1 MGRMSL
7 EGMLEG
13 EVSYDAALTWHL
25 TSNHYPPVPLS
36 MLTACKQAIE
46 ACIEEE
52 SDRSIELPSGTSW
65 RGNSSAP
72 AWAIVEG
79 HHLESF
85 IAGDEEE
92 DY

>member
-13 EVSYDAALTWHL
+13 DVSYDAALEWHL

-36 MLTACKQAIE
+36 MIQACKEAID
-46 ACIEEE
+46 ACNEED
-52 SDRSIELPSGTSW
+52 SDRSIELPSGILW

-85 IAGDEEE
+85 LFSDED

>member
-13 EVSYDAALTWHL
+13 DVSYDAALEWHL

-36 MLTACKQAIE
+36 MIQACKEAID
-46 ACIEEE
+46 ACNEED
-52 SDRSIELPSGTSW
+52 SDREIELPGAVLW
-65 RGNSSAP
+65 RGRAFAP

-85 IAGDEEE
+85 LFSNDE